1 MPVSSGGDEMPW
13 ILFHL
18 PRRSEA
24 SSLWLDFVSPP
35 AVLPASPEA
44 RDPLDCSPP
53 GSSVHG
59 TVQGCHSLLQ
69 GIFLTQGL
77 NLHFLCLLHCK
88 RILYT
93 LGLQMGL
100 KSFSTNLVARKQS
113 PWIIWPPGSC
123 WLLSVITAHPNSVS
137 FPLEAGLGQMLAW

>member
-1 MPVSSGGDEMPW
+1 MMPLSSGGDEMPW

-44 RDPLDCSPP
+44 RDPMGCSPP
-53 GSSVHG
+53 GSSVLGIIQRH
-59 TVQGCHSLLQ
+59 HSLLQ
-69 GIFLTQGL
+69 GIFLTQEL
-77 NLHFLCLLHCK
+77 NLHLLCLLHCK
-88 RILYT
+88 QILYT
-93 LGLQMGL
+93 LSLQVGL

-113 PWIIWPPGSC
+113 PWIIFGHLDLVGC
-123 WLLSVITAHPNSVS
+123 CLSSLPILIQCLFH
-137 FPLEAGLGQMLAW
+137 FKRG

>member
-1 MPVSSGGDEMPW
+1 MMPLSSGGDEMPW

-44 RDPLDCSPP
+44 RDPMGCSPP
-53 GSSVHG
+53 GSSVLG
-59 TVQGCHSLLQ
+59 IIQGCHSLLQ

-77 NLHFLCLLHCK
+77 NLHLLCLLHCK
-88 RILYT
+88 QILYT
-93 LGLQMGL
+93 LSLQVGL

-113 PWIIWPPGSC
+113 PWIIFGHLDLAGC
-123 WLLSVITAHPNSVS
+123 CLSSLPILIQCLFH
-137 FPLEAGLGQMLAW
+137 FKRG